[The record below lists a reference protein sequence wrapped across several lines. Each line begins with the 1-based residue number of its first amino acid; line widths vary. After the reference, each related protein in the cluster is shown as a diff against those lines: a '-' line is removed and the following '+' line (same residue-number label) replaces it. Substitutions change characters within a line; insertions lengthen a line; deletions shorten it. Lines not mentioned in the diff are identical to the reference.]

1 MWYMA
6 YTSNAKT
13 SKRKTNVLF
22 DRDGARS
29 SYGQKLEVNRL
40 IFFFYLFFFLELRG
54 GYYTSNCD
62 FKSHINFGRT

>member
-40 IFFFYLFFFLELRG
+40 IFFFTYFFFW
-54 GYYTSNCD
+54 N
-62 FKSHINFGRT
+62 